1 MKTLRMKNSSTGVK
15 ITIIGFTIL
24 FLANA
29 IFNMYPVYM
38 AIMNSFKTVKE
49 YGESIVALPTEWHF
63 ENLLKPFSAF
73 EDQVAYAP
81 YGYWS
86 LLGNTLW
93 ILVVNTLAEL
103 VASFIF
109 AYALSKF
116 RFPGSEF
123 LYWLVIL
130 TQTIPIM
137 GTGAAGYK
145 LRMDLNMINNP
156 YLIWLSW
163 LSAFDFTFIIF
174 YGVLKGVSKSYSE
187 AAKIDGASN
196 AYVMFNV
203 IMPQVWPVVLANAI
217 TAAMNIWNNYSI
229 SMIYLRKYPTLAYGM
244 YMLDYQGTGVY
255 LIDGGRPTYFAA
267 AIWSALPMICLY
279 AASQNLILQNM
290 SVGGLKG

>member
-15 ITIIGFTIL
+15 ITIIGFTLL
-24 FLANA
+24 FLANVL
-29 IFNMYPVYM
+29 FNMYPVFM
-38 AIMNSFKTVKE
+38 ALMNALKTIPE
-49 YGESIVALPTEWHF
+49 YGESLAALPTQPKWDNF
-63 ENLLKPFSAF
+63 ILAFTAF
-73 EDQVAYAP
+73 EDVIG
-81 YGYWS
+81 YGYFT
-86 LLGNTLW
+86 LLSNTLW
-93 ILVVNTLAEL
+93 ILVVNTIAEL
-103 VASFIF
+103 FSSFIF

-137 GTGAAGYK
+137 GTGAAAYK

-156 YLIWLSW
+156 ALIWLSW

-196 AYVMFNV
+196 AYVMFNI

-229 SMIYLRKYPTLAYGM
+229 SMLYLRLYPTLAYGM
-244 YMLDYQGTGVY
+244 YLYDLNGTGVY
-255 LIDGGRPTYFAA
+255 LTEGGRPAYFAA
-267 AIWSALPMICLY
+267 AFWSALPMVCLY